1 MRKNN
6 SPSIEPWGTPAL
18 TGNQLDVWP
27 FNKTRWDLLSRKFLM
42 SFKKLPDIPVNF
54 NLQISA
60 ACHALSKAFDVS
72 KNIPCVSKTGLLSK
86 TMYISQTVASK

>member
-6 SPSIEPWGTPAL
+6 SPSIEPWGTPAS

-54 NLQISA
+54 
-60 ACHALSKAFDVS
+60 
-72 KNIPCVSKTGLLSK
+72 
-86 TMYISQTVASK
+86 

>member
-42 SFKKLPDIPVNF
+42 SFKKLLDIPVNF
-54 NLQISA
+54 
-60 ACHALSKAFDVS
+60 
-72 KNIPCVSKTGLLSK
+72 
-86 TMYISQTVASK
+86 